1 MSRDIADLFK
11 VLAVTLLVFGV
22 STLIMLYM
30 IYALGQFG
38 GGLPLLNTLQF
49 KTPQGLVP
57 LLGDYQI
64 FATLAAVHV
73 TATGLALLVT
83 SNTIDMALMI
93 TSKAMTVII
102 AALLGFGGGH
112 MVYLKLTANADFN
125 INPLMPALVA
135 LLAFLALSSFLSVQ
149 NLRQM
154 GKLRFVAAVA
164 GIFIGPILM
173 VWL

>member
-11 VLAVTLLVFGV
+11 VLAVTLLVFGA

-38 GGLPLLNTLQF
+38 GGLPFLNTLEF
-49 KTPQGLVP
+49 RTPPGLMP
-57 LLGDYQI
+57 LLGGYQV
-64 FATLAAVHV
+64 FATLGAVHV
-73 TATGLALLVT
+73 TATGLALLLT
-83 SNTIDMALMI
+83 SHTIDMALMI
-93 TSKAMTVII
+93 TSKAITVII

-112 MVYLKLTANADFN
+112 MLYLKLTANTEFD
-125 INPLMPALVA
+125 INPLTPAFIA
-135 LLAFLALSSFLSVQ
+135 LAAFLVLSSLLSVQ

-154 GKLRFVAAVA
+154 GNLRFIAAVA
-164 GIFIGPILM
+164 GLLIGPILM